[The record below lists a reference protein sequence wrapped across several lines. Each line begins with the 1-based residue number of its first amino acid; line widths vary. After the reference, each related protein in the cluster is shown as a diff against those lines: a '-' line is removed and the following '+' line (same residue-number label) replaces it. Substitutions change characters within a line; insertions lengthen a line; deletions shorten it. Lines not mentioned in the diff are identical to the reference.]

1 MFKTKVPFGEVKF
14 EDDDDGDD
22 FFFFAMELCFPAL
35 RWLSYSMLSQLS
47 PSINVE
53 LVVHLFQ

>member
-1 MFKTKVPFGEVKF
+1 MFTTKVHFGKVKF

-22 FFFFAMELCFPAL
+22 FFLAMELCFPSL

-47 PSINVE
+47 PSI
-53 LVVHLFQ
+53 